1 MKFALVTQASWSYR
15 FGLNAILNGLDYHG
29 NQHIDVHVVA
39 AGLPEWYVASASST
53 FDFGVYL
60 YDHVKYTENRK
71 SNLSD
76 GWARMWLYSF
86 RLALDL
92 APQYDVVIITDC
104 DFLVCGYLENQFKM
118 VAGTDLLMIPCACP
132 PNGLPIHLNGGS
144 PEVFRAASDRNQ
156 NERRFIGVYSSPLI
170 SDPKRNI
177 DFYES
182 IFSAIRTTS
191 SMRSIFMT
199 IIEMGRVP
207 DVVNLPVSLWCIPRL
222 NNTPYV
228 PRVIN
233 DRRCF
238 FCYDDKVMMIH
249 GKWWKEPHCGAGLA
263 QQNAIN
269 FREECRLINTAWKLP
284 LEWVD

>member
-1 MKFALVTQASWSYR
+1 MKFALVTQATWSYR
-15 FGLNAILNGLDYHG
+15 FGFNAILNGLDYHG
-29 NQHIDVHVVA
+29 NQHIDVHAVTSKF
-39 AGLPEWYVASASST
+39 PEWYVASASST

-60 YDHVKYTENRK
+60 YDHAEYTENRK
-71 SNLSD
+71 PELRN

-92 APQYDVVIITDC
+92 ASQYDVVIITDC

-132 PNGLPIHLNGGS
+132 PDGRPIHLNGGS
-144 PEVFRAASDRNQ
+144 PEVFREALDRAQ
-156 NERRFIGVYSSPLI
+156 NNRGFVGVCSSPFI

-177 DFYES
+177 GFYEGIWNS
-182 IFSAIRTTS
+182 TRTSS

-199 IIEMGRVP
+199 IIEMDRVP
-207 DVVNLPVSLWCIPRL
+207 DVVNLPVSLWCIPRFG
-222 NNTPYV
+222 NTPYV

-238 FCYDDKVMMIH
+238 FCYGDKVMMIH
-249 GKWWKEPHCGAGLA
+249 GKWWKEPHYEAELA